1 MEECQNITTKL
12 PSISVLKNAIRNAL
26 CEPLPKKMYVS

>member
-1 MEECQNITTKL
+1 MSKYNNKITIHQCT
-12 PSISVLKNAIRNAL
+12 KNAIRNAL